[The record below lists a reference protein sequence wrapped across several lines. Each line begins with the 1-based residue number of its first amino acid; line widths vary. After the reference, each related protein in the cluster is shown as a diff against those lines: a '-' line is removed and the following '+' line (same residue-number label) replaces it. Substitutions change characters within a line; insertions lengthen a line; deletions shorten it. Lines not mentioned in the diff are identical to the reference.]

1 MNPIRRAN
9 EAIKELNRK
18 IEMIEV
24 GDCVRFHF
32 TENGYFTKV
41 GMVNEI
47 IWGNDPSDPSGGQT
61 KHFVVWTL
69 ATKHEDN
76 QRYEVPF
83 EWITE
88 VVDIVD
94 TDPLP

>member
-1 MNPIRRAN
+1 
-9 EAIKELNRK
+9 
-18 IEMIEV
+18 MIEV

-32 TENGYFTKV
+32 TWNGYFTKV

-47 IWGNDPSDPSGGQT
+47 FWGNKPSDPSDEPQT

-69 ATKHEDN
+69 ATKHEDS

-88 VVDIVD
+88 VIDLVD

>member
-1 MNPIRRAN
+1 MNETITNSIGRAN

-32 TENGYFTKV
+32 TENRYFTKV

-47 IWGNDPSDPSGGQT
+47 KT

-69 ATKHEDN
+69 ATKYEDN
-76 QRYEVPF
+76 QRCEVPF

-88 VVDIVD
+88 VNHLVD